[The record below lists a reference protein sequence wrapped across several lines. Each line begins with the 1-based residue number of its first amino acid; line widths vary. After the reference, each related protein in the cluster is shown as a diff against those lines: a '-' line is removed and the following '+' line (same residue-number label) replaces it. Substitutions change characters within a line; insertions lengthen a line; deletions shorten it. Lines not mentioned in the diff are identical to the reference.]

1 MGSIVDNDLST
12 EDEKSNSGVVG
23 RIVEDM
29 DVDEDGIDDIV
40 IVVKGNIYLIS
51 GARGVL
57 LWQQELSEN
66 FQVQLIKVTS
76 ETSQNE
82 KKLILVGNTIDGG
95 NSLHMLLTIYL
106 MVNILILK

>member
-1 MGSIVDNDLST
+1 MDVD
-12 EDEKSNSGVVG
+12 K
-23 RIVEDM
+23 DM

-76 ETSQNE
+76 ETSQYE
-82 KKLILVGNTIDGG
+82 KKLILVGSNVISTSASFFDF
-95 NSLHMLLTIYL
+95 LVTTLLLTSNYQYDNL
-106 MVNILILK
+106 